1 MSEAA
6 RKLDYG
12 TIWGDDE
19 DISVLTFNLNGETFA
34 IEAVVVQE
42 ILDLL
47 PETYVPGSK
56 PFVSSVIN
64 FRGKVIPL
72 ADIRLAFG
80 MEATE
85 TTIDSRIVV
94 IKLDL
99 DDEPTLVGIRTDKV
113 NEVTTLPKLASEP
126 PPSVGMRWRADY
138 INCLVKRGGEFIIV
152 PNLQAIFS
160 SRKDR
165 AGNPQAPN

>member
-1 MSEAA
+1 MNEAV
-6 RKLDYG
+6 RKLDYETLWRG
-12 TIWGDDE
+12 GE
-19 DISVLTFNLNGETFA
+19 DLSVLTFNLNGETFA
-34 IEAVVVQE
+34 IEATVVQE

-47 PETYVPGSK
+47 PETHVPGSK
-56 PFVSSVIN
+56 PFVASVIN

-94 IKLDL
+94 IELDL
-99 DDEPTLVGIRTDKV
+99 DDEATLIGIRTDKV
-113 NEVTTLPKLASEP
+113 YEVTTLAKAASEA

-138 INCLVKRGGEFIIV
+138 IDCLVKRGGEFIIV

-160 SRKDR
+160 LQRDR
-165 AGNPQAPN
+165 TAPAGGPN